1 MNNINNPYIIGRP
14 IYKHEQQKFFGR
26 EKLFNFINDNLENDQ
41 KTILLFGQR
50 RIGKSSVLSQI
61 SRFIPE
67 RKYFCVIFDLQDKG
81 NLELLDVLNYLAKKI
96 IESLDLS
103 DHEIPLPL
111 TSVTDFFD
119 GFLPEIYQRLENRN
133 IVLLLDEFDA
143 LNIHGNKF
151 LELIRNQG
159 RNIFCIPVLGRNIDD
174 TNNFLAM
181 FHDAPQQEIG
191 LLDEDS
197 ARKLITKPAQYVLEY
212 DPDAITAILELAAGH
227 PYFTQVICFSIFM
240 QARENNKWVVDRS
253 DVQNIIAKA
262 IETSHAG
269 LAWLLNTLSI
279 PEKVLFFAVAE
290 LQEPKFQ
297 SSNLTVME
305 LLEQYDVLN
314 MNRPEK
320 AVKKLVKWG
329 FLKEIE
335 NSSSSTYKVTIEL
348 VRLWF
353 LNKYSLEELI
363 YENENA
369 HRNPYNVGK
378 PVEPEYFIGRKEE
391 LQIVLDQ
398 IRNSSHWVFYGSR
411 AMGKTSFLKYLAAP
425 TTWQSANYLL
435 LSNYFFVYH
444 DCKTIYNF
452 TFSNFWKDIL
462 DKLLDKLEGMPRT
475 DFMRSKIS
483 QFLTESDLN
492 KNHVK
497 QILQQI
503 KDQGKFL
510 VLLLD
515 NYDRIF
521 DQNQNHDNQEILKF
535 IKHLEYLK
543 ELGNPLSII
552 MAASK
557 NLSEI
562 ASIDIRDY
570 LLYPSQSLKT
580 FRNIEIYDLWN
591 RMPDSLRNQEN
602 LRENVQKITGGYPAL
617 IQLLCFSLYNHHSI
631 NGKEAVTSTHE
642 LLKSD
647 FNNRAEQTLQ
657 SIWESLNDRQ
667 KILLTLIALYH
678 VGGKIDRINYNI
690 SDIKNILTNSKH
702 KSNLEELKKNG
713 IILLDHVESEN
724 NIYYFAA
731 SVMQEWIIRK
741 IANSNLEEVVNREK
755 VFFNMTREQLRNLT
769 NGIQFISENFENVKN
784 FAGGISTI
792 LNLL

>member
-1 MNNINNPYIIGRP
+1 MNNIKNPYIIGRP
-14 IYKHEQQKFFGR
+14 IYETENFFGR
-26 EKLFNFINDNLENDQ
+26 ETLFNFINDNLENDQ

-67 RKYFCVIFDLQDKG
+67 DRYFCVIFDLQDKD
-81 NLELLDVLNYLAKKI
+81 NLNLLGVLNYLAEKI
-96 IESLDLS
+96 IESPLVS

-111 TSVTDFFD
+111 TSITDFFD
-119 GFLPEIYQRLENRN
+119 RFLPKIYGSPRVGNRN
-133 IVLLLDEFDA
+133 LVLLLDEFDA
-143 LNIHGNKF
+143 FPQGNKF

-159 RNIFCIPVLGRNIDD
+159 NKIFCIPVLGRNIDD
-174 TNNFLAM
+174 TNNLLAH
-181 FHDAPQQEIG
+181 FRDAPKQEIG
-191 LLDEDS
+191 LLDFEES
-197 ARKLITKPAQYVLEY
+197 ANLITTPSQSVLKY
-212 DPDAITAILELAAGH
+212 TSDAITAIWELAAGH
-227 PYFTQVICFSIFM
+227 PYFTQIICFSVFT
-240 QARENNKWVVDRS
+240 QARKNNIWVVDRS
-253 DVQNIIAKA
+253 EVQNIIAKA
-262 IETSHAG
+262 IETSEAG
-269 LAWLLNTLSI
+269 LAWVLNALSI
-279 PEKVLFFAVAE
+279 REKVLFLAVAK
-290 LQEPKFQ
+290 LQESEFE
-297 SSNLTVME
+297 SSDLTVMV
-305 LLEQYDVLN
+305 LEQYGVLRT
-314 MNRPEK
+314 NRPER
-320 AVKKLVKWG
+320 AVRKLVEWR
-329 FLKEIE
+329 FLEEIR
-335 NSSSSTYKVTIEL
+335 NSNSSTYKVTIEL
-348 VRLWF
+348 VRLWL

-425 TTWQSANYLL
+425 TTWQSASYLL

-444 DCKTIYNF
+444 DCNTIDNF
-452 TFSNFWKDIL
+452 TFSNFWKEIL
-462 DKLLDKLEGMPRT
+462 DKLKGMEKT

-492 KNHVK
+492 KNDVR

-521 DQNQNHDNQEILKF
+521 DQNHDNQEILKF
-535 IKHLEYLK
+535 IKNLEYLK

-562 ASIDIRDY
+562 ASIDVRDY
-570 LLYPSQSLKT
+570 LLYPSQSLKK
-580 FRNIEIYDLWN
+580 FGDLEIVQLWD
-591 RMPDSLRNQEN
+591 RMPDLLKNREDLRRTAQE
-602 LRENVQKITGGYPAL
+602 ITGGYPAL
-617 IQLLCFSLYNHHSI
+617 IQMLCFSLYNHHSI
-631 NGKEAVTSTHE
+631 NGEETVTSTPE

-678 VGGKIDRINYNI
+678 VGGKIDSINYNT
-690 SDIKNILTNSKH
+690 SDIRNILTGSKH
-702 KSNLEELKKNG
+702 RSNLEILKTSG
-713 IILLDHVESEN
+713 IILLDNVELKN
-724 NIYYFAA
+724 NA

-741 IANSNLEEVVNREK
+741 IANGDLEEVVEREQI
-755 VFFNMTREQLRNLT
+755 FFGMTRRQLNNFR
-769 NGIQFISENFENVKN
+769 NGIRFIGENIEIVRNV
-784 FAGGISTI
+784 AGGFSTI
-792 LNLL
+792 LDLFV

>member
-26 EKLFNFINDNLENDQ
+26 ENLFNFINDNLESDQ

-61 SRFIPE
+61 SRFISE
-67 RKYFCVIFDLQDKG
+67 HKYFCVIFDLQDKG
-81 NLELLDVLNYLAKKI
+81 NLELLDVLNDLAEKI

-111 TSVTDFFD
+111 TSITDFFD

-174 TNNFLAM
+174 TNNFLAK
-181 FHDAPQQEIG
+181 FHDAPKREIG

-197 ARKLITKPAQYVLEY
+197 ARKLITKPAQDVLEY

-227 PYFTQVICFSIFM
+227 PYFTQVICFSVFM
-240 QARENNKWVVDRS
+240 QARENNRWVVNRS
-253 DVQNIIAKA
+253 DVQNIIANV
-262 IETSHAG
+262 IETSEAG

-279 PEKVLFFAVAE
+279 PEKVLFLAVAE

-305 LLEQYDVLN
+305 LLERYGVLKT
-314 MNRPEK
+314 NRLEK
-320 AVKKLVKWG
+320 AVRKLVEWR
-329 FLKEIE
+329 FLEEIK

-353 LNKYSLEELI
+353 LNKHSLKELI
-363 YENENA
+363 DENKNA
-369 HRNPYNVGK
+369 HRNPYNVGN

-444 DCKTIYNF
+444 DCNTIYDF
-452 TFSNFWKDIL
+452 TFSTFWKGIL
-462 DKLLDKLEGMPRT
+462 YELECMPNT
-475 DFMRSKIS
+475 DFMRSRIS

-492 KNHVK
+492 RNHVK

-503 KDQGKFL
+503 KDQDKFL

-521 DQNQNHDNQEILKF
+521 DQNHDNQEILKF
-535 IKHLEYLK
+535 IKNLEYLK
-543 ELGNPLSII
+543 ELGNPLSMI

-562 ASIDIRDY
+562 ASTNIQDY

-580 FRNIEIYDLWN
+580 FRDIEIDDLWN
-591 RMPDSLRNQEN
+591 RMPDSLRNREN
-602 LRENVQKITGGYPAL
+602 LRINVQRITGGYPAL

-631 NGKEAVTSTHE
+631 HGEEAFTNTLE

-647 FNNRAEQTLQ
+647 FNSRAEQTLEF
-657 SIWESLNDRQ
+657 IWRSLNDRQ

-678 VGGKIDRINYNI
+678 VGGTIDRRNYNI